1 MAAFYMCGMRA
12 WEDSREH
19 CLAANPLPEPWASCD
34 KPKPCNASDYTFGWI
49 ACSAFESG
57 MISSCP
63 LSVQMAVAPN
73 QHQRTKCLLLP
84 PHGRSMIFGEPWRQC
99 FERVIET
106 QASGTW
112 GGVSS
117 QDVVHIHGG
126 GVGGT
131 GGAGDSGNGDISGI
145 EHRYTDISNEF
156 GGEAIS
162 NSYRVYTPTA
172 GVRDKNTLLP
182 VLVYLHGGG
191 HTISHVHDRQYDEL
205 ARELAAKGPYVVVV
219 PEYRLAPEHP
229 YPAAVV
235 DSLAAMRWAY
245 HTDHPG
251 LATYAG
257 NGGDRTI
264 IVGGDSAGGNLAAVL
279 ALLARDHRDA
289 HGNAVPKHAQVP
301 VAHQLLV
308 YPSLYPETKT
318 DSSEML
324 GEDAMFIPPVARLDP
339 LYSEGKTY
347 GSLLRQAGVAVFEYE
362 DMTMPHGFFA
372 FATLNLKE
380 MHNAIDAAVENIN

>member
-1 MAAFYMCGMRA
+1 M
-12 WEDSREH
+12 
-19 CLAANPLPEPWASCD
+19 
-34 KPKPCNASDYTFGWI
+34 
-49 ACSAFESG
+49 
-57 MISSCP
+57 
-63 LSVQMAVAPN
+63 
-73 QHQRTKCLLLP
+73 
-84 PHGRSMIFGEPWRQC
+84 
-99 FERVIET
+99 
-106 QASGTW
+106 
-112 GGVSS
+112 
-117 QDVVHIHGG
+117 VHIHGG

-324 GEDAMFIPPVARLDP
+324 GEDAMFIPPVARRFFVEAYTKKQNRGSDSACSKGDDADGANADNGDSDHGNNADGGSDSGEGDGDDGLIPKRRGMTLSPFAAESHAALAPATFVHAGLDP

-380 MHNAIDAAVENIN
+380 MHNAIDAAVENINKQLLSNPK